1 MVTESSNRFGTG
13 AINSSKS
20 RKIWMGVKVKA
31 SKNAKEYIDRKITYN
46 NDSSNNNYSNK

>member
-31 SKNAKEYIDRKITYN
+31 SKKEYIDRKITYN